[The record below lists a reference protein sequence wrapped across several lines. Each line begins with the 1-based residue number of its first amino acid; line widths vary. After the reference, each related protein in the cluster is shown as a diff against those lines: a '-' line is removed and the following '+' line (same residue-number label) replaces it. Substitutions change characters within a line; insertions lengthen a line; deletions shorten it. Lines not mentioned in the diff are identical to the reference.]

1 MPVYPGA
8 ANSVATNSVPPLPVA
23 IYPGDTV
30 AVFAAEQPAVPSA
43 SVAVAIAQAGYDGI
57 IPNLAVEG
65 FLSGA
70 VGAAFSLQ
78 LQTSDT
84 DADGMYQNEGAA
96 ITQANVSANNT
107 FRGEFANVRAKF
119 ARLLL
124 TARTNAVNLTARIS
138 R

>member
-57 IPNLAVEG
+57 IPNLSVEG
-65 FLSGA
+65 FFSGA
-70 VGAAFSLQ
+70 PGVFSLQ

-84 DADGMYQNEGAA
+84 DGDGMYQNEGAA
-96 ITQANVSANNT
+96 IAAVSANQS
-107 FRGEFANVRAKF
+107 FRAEFANVRAKF
-119 ARLLL
+119 ARILM
-124 TARTNAVNLTARIS
+124 TARANAVNLTARIS